1 MPDVLITGGDVYDG
15 RGGGPQRAD
24 VAIEGDRVTAVTPR
38 PRDAGAAGAESGGT
52 GGGEA
57 TVVIDAAGKAVCPGF
72 INILSHSNMTILHDP
87 RSLGELT
94 QGVTTEIF
102 GEGSSMGPLTPA
114 MRAEM
119 QENTGGLDVEVSWTR
134 LSEYLRHVERRGT
147 AQNVASFIGGGTI
160 RANVVGYGDRPA
172 TEAEVDRMR
181 GLVAEEMAD
190 GALGIASA
198 LIYPP
203 GSYAGTEELT
213 AICKAAAAY
222 DGCYASHLRNE
233 GARLV
238 EAISEF
244 LTIIRGAGLRG
255 EVFHL
260 KAAGRANWDQMAP
273 AIAALERARQAGD
286 PVTADV
292 YPYTASATGLSTI
305 IPDRFHDGGRE
316 ALFARLADPAARA
329 EIRRELE
336 SSARWGDV
344 SAAEEVLLLQFGREE
359 HRSCQGRTLADVAAE
374 RGGHPLEVAMD
385 LMAADRTRVECAFFS
400 MDEENLRSALRK
412 PWVGVSSDG
421 ASMAPEGAF
430 LRAPTHPRAYGSFAR
445 VLGHYAR
452 DTGVLSLAEAIRK
465 MSGLPAATLGLDG
478 RGVLAPGAFA
488 DVVVFDPA
496 VVADRATFAE
506 PHQLSVG
513 ITEVLVNGQ
522 LAVAGGEST
531 GRLAGRALRGRG
543 AR

>member
-1 MPDVLITGGDVYDG
+1 MLDVLITGGDVYDG
-15 RGGGPQRAD
+15 RGGGPERAD
-24 VAIEGDRVTAVTPR
+24 VAIAGDRVTAVTPS
-38 PRDAGAAGAESGGT
+38 AGGGGAGGT
-52 GGGEA
+52 GADGEA
-57 TVVIDAAGKAVCPGF
+57 AVVIDATGKAVCPGF
-72 INILSHSNMTILHDP
+72 INILSHSNSSILRDP

-119 QENTGGLDVEVSWTR
+119 QEDYTPLGVEVSWTR
-134 LSEYLRHVERRGT
+134 LAEYLRYVEQRGT
-147 AQNVASFIGGGTI
+147 AQNVASFLGGGTI

-181 GLVAEEMAD
+181 ALVAEEMAD

-203 GSYAGTEELT
+203 GSYASTEELI
-213 AICKAAAAY
+213 AVCKAAAGY

-233 GARLV
+233 GAHLTG
-238 EAISEF
+238 AIGEF
-244 LTIIRGAGLRG
+244 LAIVRGAGLRG

-273 AIAALERARQAGD
+273 AIAALEQARAAGD

-305 IPDRFHDGGRE
+305 IPDRFHDGGRA
-316 ALFARLADPAARA
+316 ALFGRLADPAARA
-329 EIRRELE
+329 EIRQELE
-336 SSARWGDV
+336 AAGRWGDV
-344 SAAEEVLLLQFGREE
+344 SAAEEVLLLQFDHEE
-359 HRSCQGRTLADVAAE
+359 LD
-374 RGGHPLEVAMD
+374 VAMD

-400 MDEENLRSALRK
+400 MDEENLRSALRR

-421 ASMAPEGAF
+421 ASMAPEGEF

-445 VLGHYAR
+445 VLGHYVR
-452 DTGVLSLAEAIRK
+452 DTGVLTLADAIHK
-465 MSGLPAATLGLDG
+465 MSGRPAATLGLDG

-522 LAVAGGEST
+522 VAVAGGEST